1 MAAKLTDKQ
10 KLFCKE
16 YIVDLNATRAAKD
29 AGYSKK
35 TANSV
40 GPENLVKPCIQEYIA
55 KLQEK
60 RSDKVEITADDVLRE
75 YKLIGISDVKN
86 YFDIVDGELSL
97 KSFEDMSPDISRAIE
112 SIKQTKT
119 STISKKGNEYITLK
133 TEIKLWS
140 KPNALEMISRHTG
153 GFTEKKGIDVK
164 VDLNLT
170 ETIVLKLHEVEKAE
184 RLKLFENDKNRI
196 KKEFRNN

>member
-1 MAAKLTDKQ
+1 MTDKQ

-16 YIVDLNATRAAKD
+16 YIIDLNATRAAKD

-35 TANSV
+35 TANSI

-86 YFDIVDGELSL
+86 YFDIIGGELIL

-112 SIKQTKT
+112 SIKQTKV
-119 STISKKGNEYITLK
+119 STKSKTGIEYITLK

-140 KPNALEMISRHTG
+140 KTNALEMITRHTG
-153 GFTEKKGIDVK
+153 GFVEKKEFEGNI
-164 VDLNLT
+164 NINRT
-170 ETIVLKLHEVEKAE
+170 EHYVIEISEKEATE
-184 RLKLFENDKNRI
+184 RLKKIEAGNNRI
-196 KKEFRNN
+196 KDLM